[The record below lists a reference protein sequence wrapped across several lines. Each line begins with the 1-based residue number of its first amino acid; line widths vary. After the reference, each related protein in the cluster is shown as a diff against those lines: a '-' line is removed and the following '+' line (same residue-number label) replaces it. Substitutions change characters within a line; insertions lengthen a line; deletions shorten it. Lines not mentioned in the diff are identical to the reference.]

1 MSVARQTKWGGLDTR
16 ERLRDAEIIAP
27 LDAAVTHR
35 VRRPMMA
42 QKRRALTPH
51 AGKNK
56 TREAV
61 AFTACGCIMTP

>member
-1 MSVARQTKWGGLDTR
+1 
-16 ERLRDAEIIAP
+16 
-27 LDAAVTHR
+27 
-35 VRRPMMA
+35 MMT